1 MASTMFSYP
10 KHTVCRRSTKY
21 LFCKCSYN
29 NYVLVDYEITD
40 LIDATYHY
48 ITKTKHFFKPKHF
61 FDNTFLM
68 ISIGLL

>member
-40 LIDATYHY
+40 LIDAGIFYV
-48 ITKTKHFFKPKHF
+48 P
-61 FDNTFLM
+61 
-68 ISIGLL
+68 LLHNQN